1 MISRYAN
8 HVRSSKNLS
17 RHGGRI
23 FELRRQIAVPR
34 TILSQNEI
42 QVLSPQE
49 RDFYIR
55 NVILEILKLNDR
67 RGITVSQVAS
77 ATNFNRM
84 TISKHLDILVAIGEA
99 YKIQRSNLFIY
110 YKNGKIVHETDV
122 QSIAFSDKTYTFYKL
137 ENNEGKFIYIQE
149 KELDEFRVPHVKGG
163 VMINMKDMSNFL
175 TRLHKFFEK
184 EDSQWIIS

>member
-1 MISRYAN
+1 M
-8 HVRSSKNLS
+8 K
-17 RHGGRI
+17 
-23 FELRRQIAVPR
+23 RRLAFPR

-55 NVILEILKLNDR
+55 NVILEMLKLNDR
-67 RGITVSQVAS
+67 QGITVSQIVS

-99 YKIQRSNLFIY
+99 YKIQRGNLFIY

-122 QSIAFSDKTYTFYKL
+122 QSVVYSEKNYTFYKL
-137 ENNEGKFIYIQE
+137 ENNEGKFVYIQE
-149 KELDEFRVPHVKGG
+149 KELDEMRVPHVKGG
-163 VMINMKDMSNFL
+163 IMINMRDLPNFL
-175 TRLHKFFEK
+175 AKLGEFSKK
-184 EDSQWIIS
+184 EDSKWIVR